1 MKYLNSFQEALK
13 EEKILTDFKYID
25 LRYSNQVI
33 VKET

>member
-13 EEKILTDFKYID
+13 EEKFLTDFKYID